1 MDGPLSVVRGCI
13 SASRRYTLWSMQES
27 SPKRHPKSRRGR
39 TSLLAGVAAIGLA
52 LLIFGRTDLFQRVSA
67 PPASGGT
74 PEPAV
79 VRLTEDERRF
89 YAFVDPRL
97 RSIAAESDVLA
108 ELGNSKSRNILAIQ
122 TRATRVDELAKE
134 IDEFIVSLPAPARF
148 ADGMGV
154 YRQGVTTLH
163 GAMTDAKVAFL
174 RFDWTALKTAVD
186 RFSLGAATM
195 HRATAGLE
203 LAAGFATPP
212 AAVAGTP
219 RSASDS
225 SRLGFEPSLGM
236 SNV

>member
-1 MDGPLSVVRGCI
+1 
-13 SASRRYTLWSMQES
+13 MQES
-27 SPKRHPKSRRGR
+27 SPKRHSKSRRGR
-39 TSLLAGVAAIGLA
+39 NSLLAGVAAVGLA
-52 LLIFGRTDLFQRVSA
+52 LLIFGKTDLFQRVSA

-97 RSIAAESDVLA
+97 RSIAAESDALA
-108 ELGNSKSRNILAIQ
+108 ELGHTRSRNILAIQ

-134 IDEFIVSLPAPARF
+134 IDDFTVSLPAPARF

-154 YRQGVTTLH
+154 YHRGVATLH
-163 GAMTDAKVAFL
+163 GAMADAKAAFL

-186 RFSLGAATM
+186 QFSLGAATM

-212 AAVAGTP
+212 AAVAGPP
-219 RSASDS
+219 RSGSDS
-225 SRLGFEPSLGM
+225 SRFGFEPFLG
-236 SNV
+236 VAIV